1 MTAMFTSIFS
11 FLLTLIIG
19 FLVFMVLPVWLFLHY
34 RNSNRGSRQFS
45 ESDLQRLNQL
55 QNHAANLEARVKV
68 LETILDAKVPN
79 WRVNR

>member
-11 FLLTLIIG
+11 FMFALIMG
-19 FLVFMVLPVWLFLHY
+19 FLVLMVLPVWLFLQY
-34 RNSNRGSRQFS
+34 RNSNRGNRQFS

>member
-1 MTAMFTSIFS
+1 MTATLTSIFS
-11 FLLTLIIG
+11 FMFALIIG
-19 FLVFMVLPVWLFLHY
+19 FVVLMVLPVWLFLQY

-55 QNHAANLEARVKV
+55 QEHAASLEARVKV

-79 WRVNR
+79 WRGGR

>member
-1 MTAMFTSIFS
+1 MTATLTSIFS
-11 FLLTLIIG
+11 FMFALIIG
-19 FLVFMVLPVWLFLHY
+19 FVVLMVLPVWLFLHY

-55 QNHAANLEARVKV
+55 QEHAASLEARVKV

-79 WRVNR
+79 WRGGR